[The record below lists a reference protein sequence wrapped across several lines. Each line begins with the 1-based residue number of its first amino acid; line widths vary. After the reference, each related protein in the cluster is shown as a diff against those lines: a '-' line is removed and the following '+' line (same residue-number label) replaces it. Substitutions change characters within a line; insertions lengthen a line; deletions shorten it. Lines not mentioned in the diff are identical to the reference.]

1 MTTGA
6 SPASARPSSTRPA
19 WSVLMVCT
27 GNICRS
33 PTAHG
38 LLQHSL
44 RQAGLHEVVH
54 VDSAGTHG
62 YHVGEPPDPR
72 SIDTARRNGVDIARQ
87 RARKVAPEDFDRFD
101 LILAMDQGHLEILQ
115 RLCPPERRQRL
126 KLYLDYVPRFG
137 RDVPDPY
144 YGGPTGFDT
153 VWRICTAVT
162 AELMRE
168 ISERITRDPPAVS
181 GK

>member
-1 MTTGA
+1 MT
-6 SPASARPSSTRPA
+6 PAPSSAVPA

-38 LLQHSL
+38 LLDHAL
-44 RQAGLHEVVH
+44 REAGLDDRVL

-72 SIDTARRNGVDIARQ
+72 SIATAHGHGVDISMQ
-87 RARKVAPEDFDRFD
+87 RARKVERTDFERFD

-115 RLCPPERRQRL
+115 RLCPRDQRHRL
-126 KLYLDYVPRFG
+126 KLYLDYMPRFG

-144 YGGPTGFDT
+144 YGGPAGFEM

-162 AELMRE
+162 AELVQE
-168 ISERITRDPPAVS
+168 IRARIARPDSIIS

>member
-1 MTTGA
+1 
-6 SPASARPSSTRPA
+6 
-19 WSVLMVCT
+19 MVCT

-38 LLQHSL
+38 LLEQAL
-44 RQAGLHEVVH
+44 RDAGLHGRVH

-72 SIDTARRNGVDIARQ
+72 SIATARGYGVDLSGQ
-87 RARKVAPEDFDRFD
+87 RARRIIPEDFERFD
-101 LILAMDQGHLEILQ
+101 LILAMDQGHLGILH

-126 KLYLDYVPRFG
+126 RLYLDYMPRFG

-144 YGGPTGFDT
+144 YGGPAGFET

-162 AELMRE
+162 AELMQD
-168 ISERITRDPPAVS
+168 ISARIARAPGGPMVS